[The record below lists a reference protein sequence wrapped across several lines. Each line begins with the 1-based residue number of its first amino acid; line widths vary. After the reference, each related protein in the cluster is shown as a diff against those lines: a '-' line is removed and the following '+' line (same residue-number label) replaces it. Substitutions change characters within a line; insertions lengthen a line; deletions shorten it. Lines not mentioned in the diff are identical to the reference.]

1 MAQPAQQPE
10 SQNTRR
16 LGGRVA
22 VVTGGGGGIGRE
34 HALQL
39 ARAGARVVVNDLGVR
54 PSGPEQMA
62 NATRVVEEIRAE
74 GGTAV
79 ANDGTAATW
88 AGAEAIVEQ
97 AIDEY
102 GRIDI
107 LVNNATRGASN
118 DIWRFTEKDWDTT
131 VDVNLKG
138 YFAMIRFASVH
149 MCRQH
154 SGVIINTSSGSGFGH
169 PANVAYAAAK
179 EGVIGLTRT
188 VAKELGRFGIR
199 CNAIRPGAVTPGGS
213 VTAYLERTKRWTEL
227 MDVTMQPAGRSS
239 ASLGTFDPDA
249 RPPRKVAAFVVW
261 LCTDAAA
268 QVNGRTFHVVGDQ
281 ISRLSEPVAERLIFA
296 ADGWDLDALDEH
308 GPSRLLDGVSNPYTL
323 DDYPHLQVFD
333 E

>member
-1 MAQPAQQPE
+1 MSQPPQQ
-10 SQNTRR
+10 SQSQSGNR
-16 LGGRVA
+16 LDGKVA
-22 VVTGGGGGIGRE
+22 IVTGGGGGIGRE

-54 PSGPEQMA
+54 PSGPDQMA
-62 NATRVVEEIRAE
+62 SAERVVQEIVTA
-74 GGTAV
+74 GGSAV
-79 ANDGTAATW
+79 ANAGTAATW
-88 AGAEAIVEQ
+88 AGAEAIVNQ

-102 GRIDI
+102 GRVDI
-107 LVNNATRGASN
+107 LINNATRGASN
-118 DIWRFTEKDWDTT
+118 DIWRFTEEEWDET

-138 YFAMIRFASVH
+138 YFAMIRFASLH

-154 SGVIINTSSGSGFGH
+154 SGVIVNTSSGSGFGH
-169 PANVAYAAAK
+169 PANVAYASAK
-179 EGVIGLTRT
+179 EGVIGMTRT

-213 VTAYLERTKRWTEL
+213 VDAYLERTKRWTEL
-227 MDVTMQPAGRSS
+227 MDVTMQPAGRS
-239 ASLGTFDPDA
+239 AQSLGTFDPNA

-281 ISRLSEPVAERLIFA
+281 ISRLSESVAERMIFTPG
-296 ADGWDLDALDEH
+296 GWDLDTLDQH
-308 GPSRLLDGVSNPYTL
+308 GPARLLEGVTNPYTL
-323 DDYPHLQVFD
+323 DDYPHLQHFD

>member
-1 MAQPAQQPE
+1 MTQQAQQ
-10 SQNTRR
+10 STR
-16 LGGRVA
+16 LAGKVA
-22 VVTGGGGGIGRE
+22 IVTGGGGGIGRE
-34 HALQL
+34 HALHL

-54 PSGPEQMA
+54 PSGPDQMA
-62 NATRVVEEIRAE
+62 NAERVVGEIVAE

-79 ANDGTAATW
+79 ANANTAATW
-88 AGAEAIVEQ
+88 AGAQSIVAH

-107 LVNNATRGASN
+107 LINNATRGASN
-118 DIWRFTEKDWDTT
+118 DIWRFTEEEWDTT

-138 YFAMIRFASVH
+138 YFAMIRFASLS
-149 MCRQH
+149 MCRQR
-154 SGVIINTSSGSGFGH
+154 SGVIVNTSSGSGFGH
-169 PANVAYAAAK
+169 PSNVAYAAAK

-213 VTAYLERTKRWTEL
+213 VDAYRIRTARWTEL
-227 MDVTMQPAGRSS
+227 MDATMQPGGRSA
-239 ASLGTFDPDA
+239 ASLGVFDPDA

-281 ISRLSEPVAERLIFA
+281 ISRLSEPAPERMIFA
-296 ADGWDLDALDEH
+296 ADGWDLDTLDQY
-308 GPSRLLDGVSNPYTL
+308 GSARLLDGVSNPYTL
-323 DDYPHLQVFD
+323 DDHPHLQVFD